1 MLDEPTDGLDP
12 VQRDEMLNII
22 RQVNRE
28 FGIDVMLSSHV
39 LEEVE
44 RVCDNVVALDHGVL
58 VAQGSMDELAGV
70 SGGIEIELVDVP
82 DRPDSIDEIV
92 RRLTESGATVDRSG
106 AVLNVVGFTDD
117 ELFDL
122 AASSVAAAGGRI
134 RRLAQR
140 RRSLDDIFTLHADSG
155 DSGAGSSA
163 TGPPD
168 AWSSGS

>member
-1 MLDEPTDGLDP
+1 
-12 VQRDEMLNII
+12 
-22 RQVNRE
+22 
-28 FGIDVMLSSHV
+28 
-39 LEEVE
+39 
-44 RVCDNVVALDHGVL
+44 
-58 VAQGSMDELAGV
+58 MDELAGV

-155 DSGAGSSA
+155 DSGVGSNGAGA
-163 TGPPD
+163 PD